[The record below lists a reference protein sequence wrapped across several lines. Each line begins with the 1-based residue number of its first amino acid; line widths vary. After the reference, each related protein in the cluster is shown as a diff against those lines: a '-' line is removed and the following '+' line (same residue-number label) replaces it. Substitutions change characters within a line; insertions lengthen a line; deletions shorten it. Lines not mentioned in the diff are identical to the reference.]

1 MCAGRGLEV
10 SMFVFGIVLGSSLL
24 LIYQSQT
31 GTWGLGTFGGPCQD
45 EEGYVAH
52 WTTDALD
59 ANGEPL
65 GEHHFDCAEIGH
77 NTATRKTTLKRINVD
92 GKKFETYIEGD
103 CSNAE
108 IAAKCRR
115 TCGLCP
121 DQARPG
127 PPTPPTSRP
136 ALAAPAPP
144 APQPPSARPHR
155 RARVGVQVD
164 TGMPQYH
171 GQHRSLSQAE
181 ADLYHNAFKGEQEA
195 LLQVPCRSPL
205 PLRPLP
211 THPCPARCLV

>member
-1 MCAGRGLEV
+1 MRKRGNRTQPPDAGDRPRRAPRSTRGMCAGRGLEV

-59 ANGEPL
+59 VNGEPL

-121 DQARPG
+121 DQARPWN
-127 PPTPPTSRP
+127 PPPSPLSSRP
-136 ALAAPAPP
+136 APCPTST
-144 APQPPSARPHR
+144 PPSARPHR
-155 RARVGVQVD
+155 RARVGFRW
-164 TGMPQYH
+164 TRG
-171 GQHRSLSQAE
+171 
-181 ADLYHNAFKGEQEA
+181 
-195 LLQVPCRSPL
+195 CRS
-205 PLRPLP
+205 
-211 THPCPARCLV
+211 TTGSTAR